1 MAQVDVLNVKGE
13 AIGKLELKDEIF
25 NVEPHLDVMY
35 RYIDMQLTNRRQGTA
50 STKNRA
56 EITGGGRKP
65 WSQKHTGRARHGSRR
80 SPLWRHGA
88 VVHGPKPRE
97 WFKKL
102 PKKMKRLALKSA
114 LSVRYREDNLLVL
127 DDIRFDA
134 PRTKQMRTV
143 LQDLNIADKK
153 VLFVLPWKKDE
164 YKNVKLSGRNIPNV
178 KVIIADNPNNSKMGE
193 KAVRIDGLNVYDII
207 NHDVLVLTKDTVEKI
222 EEVLAQ

>member
-1 MAQVDVLNVKGE
+1 MAQVDVLSIKGE
-13 AIGKLELKDEIF
+13 VIGKLELKDEIF

-35 RYIDMQLTNRRQGTA
+35 RYVDMQLTNRRQGTA

-65 WSQKHTGRARHGSRR
+65 WPQKHTGRARHGSRR

-88 VVHGPKPRE
+88 VAHGPKPRE

-114 LSVRYREDNLLVL
+114 LSVRYRENNLLVL

-178 KVIIADNPNNSKMGE
+178 KVIIADNPNNSKTGE

-222 EEVLAQ
+222 EEVLTQ